1 MKDMLD
7 KILQIEEKYV
17 ELGTILSDPDV
28 IADYEKFRDLSKQR
42 KAMEETVEVYHQWK
56 DNMDAIEDAK
66 ELLKSES
73 DPEMKQFLHG
83 EIDANEAKN
92 LELEERMKVLLLPR
106 DPMDDKDIMLEIRG
120 GAGGDEANIF
130 AGDLMRM
137 YLRYADKQ
145 GWQSQILSKTDC
157 EAGGVSEVIISI
169 KGDSIYSKLKYE
181 SGVHRVQRV
190 PQTESQGRVHTS
202 TATVAVMP
210 EVDDVEIELNPN
222 DLEIST
228 ARSGGAG
235 GQNVNKVETA
245 VRVFHKPSGIMIFCT
260 EERSQLQN
268 KERALQILKA
278 KLYDIETQKQMQE
291 ITDLRRSQVGTGDR
305 SERIRT
311 YNFPQGRLTD
321 HRIGQNL
328 NVWTVIDGDLDE
340 LINLLMEHIG
350 RPNVG
355 KSTLLNT
362 VIGQK
367 IVIATDKAQT
377 TRKRIKGIY
386 TNEEGQIVFID
397 TPGIHK
403 PLDKL
408 GEFLM
413 DEAKCSIPDADLIL
427 FLVDASE
434 PAGAGDKWIVENLLK
449 KTDIPIIIV
458 LNKVD
463 KLKDPIKKEQNV
475 LTYKTLFDI
484 NLPTARISAQTGRNI
499 DTLISTIMRKLP
511 CGQPIYDEDD
521 LTDESMRS
529 ITQEIIREKI
539 LLNTKDE
546 IPHSVAVLIEK
557 YEEKEDIDRRT

>member
-7 KILQIEEKYV
+7 KILQIEEKYT
-17 ELGTILSDPDV
+17 ELGQKLSDPAI

-56 DNMDAIEDAK
+56 TNEDAIEDAK
-66 ELLKSES
+66 ELLKTES
-73 DPEMKQFLHG
+73 DAEMKKFLHS
-83 EIDANEAKN
+83 EIESNEQKN
-92 LELEERMKVLLLPR
+92 KELEEKMKVLLLPR

-202 TATVAVMP
+202 TATVSVMP
-210 EVDDVEIELNPN
+210 EVDDVEVELNPN

-245 VRVFHKPSGIMIFCT
+245 VRVFHKPTGIMIFCT

-278 KLYDIETQKQMQE
+278 KLYDMEVQKQMQE

-328 NVWTVIDGDLDE
+328 NVWTVIDGELDE
-340 LINLLMEHIG
+340 LINLLMEHD
-350 RPNVG
+350 
-355 KSTLLNT
+355 
-362 VIGQK
+362 Q
-367 IVIATDKAQT
+367 
-377 TRKRIKGIY
+377 
-386 TNEEGQIVFID
+386 
-397 TPGIHK
+397 
-403 PLDKL
+403 
-408 GEFLM
+408 
-413 DEAKCSIPDADLIL
+413 
-427 FLVDASE
+427 
-434 PAGAGDKWIVENLLK
+434 
-449 KTDIPIIIV
+449 
-458 LNKVD
+458 
-463 KLKDPIKKEQNV
+463 KLKLE
-475 LTYKTLFDI
+475 
-484 NLPTARISAQTGRNI
+484 
-499 DTLISTIMRKLP
+499 KLA
-511 CGQPIYDEDD
+511 
-521 LTDESMRS
+521 
-529 ITQEIIREKI
+529 EIE
-539 LLNTKDE
+539 
-546 IPHSVAVLIEK
+546 
-557 YEEKEDIDRRT
+557 

>member
-7 KILQIEEKYV
+7 KILQIEEKYK
-17 ELGTILSDPDV
+17 ELGITLSDPAV
-28 IADYEKFRDLSKQR
+28 IHDYERFRDLSKQR
-42 KAMEETVEVYHQWK
+42 KAMEETVEVYQQWK
-56 DNMDAIEDAK
+56 ANNEAIEDAK
-66 ELLKSES
+66 EMIKSES
-73 DPEMKQFLHG
+73 DEEMKEFLKS
-83 EIDANEAKN
+83 EIESNEKKN
-92 LELEERMKVLLLPR
+92 EELSERMKVLLLPR

-120 GAGGDEANIF
+120 SAGGDEANIF

-137 YLRYADKQ
+137 YLRFADKQ
-145 GWQSQILSKTDC
+145 GWQTKILSMTEC

-169 KGDSIYSKLKYE
+169 KGDSVYSKLKYE

-210 EVDDVEIELNPN
+210 EVDDVEIELNPA

-328 NVWTVIDGDLDE
+328 NVWTVIDGDLEE
-340 LINLLMEHIG
+340 LINLLIEHD
-350 RPNVG
+350 
-355 KSTLLNT
+355 
-362 VIGQK
+362 Q
-367 IVIATDKAQT
+367 
-377 TRKRIKGIY
+377 
-386 TNEEGQIVFID
+386 
-397 TPGIHK
+397 
-403 PLDKL
+403 
-408 GEFLM
+408 
-413 DEAKCSIPDADLIL
+413 
-427 FLVDASE
+427 
-434 PAGAGDKWIVENLLK
+434 
-449 KTDIPIIIV
+449 
-458 LNKVD
+458 
-463 KLKDPIKKEQNV
+463 KLKLE
-475 LTYKTLFDI
+475 
-484 NLPTARISAQTGRNI
+484 
-499 DTLISTIMRKLP
+499 KLA
-511 CGQPIYDEDD
+511 E
-521 LTDESMRS
+521 
-529 ITQEIIREKI
+529 
-539 LLNTKDE
+539 LN
-546 IPHSVAVLIEK
+546 
-557 YEEKEDIDRRT
+557 